1 MSRPTVDYSHLPIL
15 EKLRQ
20 IDSRVQLLNDTVQ
33 MAESNYAITPI
44 VWQDLA
50 DFVHAR
56 IEEAKAEL
64 EFQKEGGESLFH
76 RNSERTRSNKG
87 QKIKK

>member
-1 MSRPTVDYSHLPIL
+1 MVNYTHLPIL

-33 MAESNYAITPI
+33 MAQSNYTITPT

-56 IEEAKAEL
+56 IEEAKSEL
-64 EFQKEGGESLFH
+64 EFQKETAVG
-76 RNSERTRSNKG
+76 
-87 QKIKK
+87 